1 MWDCVGECLRL
12 KFENT
17 SHCQVCQLVVGL
29 VPIFQFSCLSVWS
42 WFWKIRF
49 LEWRLHSIVKCVTL
63 VVDFAGV
70 SRYQGISVLLSFC
83 ISDFVRLD
91 FKTED
96 YIPSSSVSAS
106 DIRNSPPSLRGI
118 RLYHQGLSVY
128 TYIHHCHLIIVIV
141 FCIVI
146 IVIANCHLV
155 NSHLR
160 GHKRKENNQ
169 LGCEWEMNASFLLK
183 KRKERK
189 FNNCRKLPSKR
200 FNSFSCWKRP
210 LTLLPILCHRF
221 RATNRLSYFWL
232 KYNPNILGKSSMT
245 TFSQEMTPSLLSV
258 TETKNFCFGGWRLPW
273 VFCQYY
279 QKKEIGPK
287 SEQWVFSIL
296 SLSFYHYS

>member
-42 WFWKIRF
+42 WSWKIRF

-141 FCIVI
+141 FCILI

-160 GHKRKENNQ
+160 VGGGGNRAEKHKKWHRST
-169 LGCEWEMNASFLLK
+169 LFLQ
-183 KRKERK
+183 
-189 FNNCRKLPSKR
+189 
-200 FNSFSCWKRP
+200 
-210 LTLLPILCHRF
+210 LLPQTEKAQLV
-221 RATNRLSYFWL
+221 TPQTT
-232 KYNPNILGKSSMT
+232 KYRYRRVTFKQWMHWKSKKKSFHSNI
-245 TFSQEMTPSLLSV
+245 TFD
-258 TETKNFCFGGWRLPW
+258 K
-273 VFCQYY
+273 
-279 QKKEIGPK
+279 
-287 SEQWVFSIL
+287 FS
-296 SLSFYHYS
+296 